1 MTDLFKDM
9 YTTKMSSGKSLKERF
24 EKIKLGKSSKMTA
37 IFSLAVLMAGII
49 GVVIF
54 ASFVD
59 GKDEKIVMYPAD
71 GDEFEM
77 QYPGGAMAREDGWI
91 DFDFLLDNEGGIHIA
106 EHFICDDISNVKS
119 GNNHTEKIEFKK
131 LEGYGRDIY
140 KLTER
145 YTSPAAASEEDAF
158 SIDIDMYFIP
168 YPDAENEYLVLSME
182 KGAFEENV
190 AKSMAESVSFKDNDE
205 RETGNMSF
213 GKNITITVA
222 EGELVDSVYLNQ
234 VLNGEI
240 SKDVP
245 FGMWNNEALSKLAE
259 YLERNNY
266 VVAPGQYDINQ
277 AWGFEDGYII
287 VGDEKREILRF
298 ESKSQFQ
305 GAAAAVGAEV
315 PDASYS
321 YDGGEGDADMIDS
334 GIYEFMASNFKK
346 MSYVVKEA
354 KVDSEKGTA
363 RIYIEIQH
371 SDDESNDYLTI
382 LLEKRKGEWS
392 IQDYWLEK

>member
-59 GKDEKIVMYPAD
+59 GEDEKTVMYPAD

-77 QYPGGAMAREDGWI
+77 QYPGGAMAREDGRI
-91 DFDFLLDNEGGIHIA
+91 DFDFLLNNEGGIHIA

-145 YTSPAAASEEDAF
+145 YTSSSAASAEEEF

-182 KGAFEENV
+182 KGEFEENV
-190 AKSMAESVSFKDNDE
+190 AKSMAESVSFKENVGHLHGDVGSNE
-205 RETGNMSF
+205 NVTESV
-213 GKNITITVA
+213 NI
-222 EGELVDSVYLNQ
+222 S
-234 VLNGEI
+234 
-240 SKDVP
+240 
-245 FGMWNNEALSKLAE
+245 
-259 YLERNNY
+259 
-266 VVAPGQYDINQ
+266 
-277 AWGFEDGYII
+277 
-287 VGDEKREILRF
+287 GDK
-298 ESKSQFQ
+298 
-305 GAAAAVGAEV
+305 GAAAAVGAKV
-315 PDASYS
+315 PDANSL
-321 YDGGEGDADMIDS
+321 YDSGEGDADMIDS

-382 LLEKRKGEWS
+382 LLEKREGEWS